1 MELNKVGYAFC
12 TLLDYYVVHINH
24 PISRKDLKGRS
35 MRRMNKPHFK
45 EFQKYLK
52 DKKVN
57 GSAWET
63 LANVG
68 NKTS

>member
-1 MELNKVGYAFC
+1 MELDEVGYAFC

-24 PISRKDLKGRS
+24 PVSRKNVTAML
-35 MRRMNKPHFK
+35 RMNKPHFK
-45 EFQKYLK
+45 EFEKYLK

-63 LANVG
+63 
-68 NKTS
+68 